1 MNKVYGKLRQE
12 DLPTIEALVSL
23 FRQHNLFSGLHGT
36 SLWNPNYKD
45 VDLLVVSLT
54 NDVAAFKLALQAM
67 LVAQKG
73 EIVEEKGDD
82 VMGLDYDIRIGSMV
96 LHLSFVILL

>member
-1 MNKVYGKLRQE
+1 M
-12 DLPTIEALVSL
+12 
-23 FRQHNLFSGLHGT
+23 
-36 SLWNPNYKD
+36 
-45 VDLLVVSLT
+45 VSLT

-67 LVAQKG
+67 LEAQKG
-73 EIVEEKGDD
+73 EIVEGRGDE

>member
-12 DLPTIEALVSL
+12 DLPSIEAMVSL
-23 FRQHNLFSGLHGT
+23 FRKHNLFSGLHGT

-45 VDLLVVSLT
+45 VDLLVTSVT
-54 NDVAAFKLALQAM
+54 NDVAAFKQALQEM
-67 LVAQKG
+67 LEAQKG
-73 EIVEEKGDD
+73 QIVEEKGDD